1 MKIRDIIL
9 EMTQAAIAQVEVLKS
24 NIAGKIRELPDD
36 EASAKALREIEDLL
50 QSVGAGGRK
59 GMLDKKL
66 QEINDPA
73 VMKYRRH
80 LARYLLSIAS
90 DYEPAQRD
98 ELFTLWK
105 EDKIVNIDKML
116 SKQQHSFADI
126 FNGYS
131 TNPMIKEFIDDV
143 MADAALGQGKG
154 EFGLNVLSKR
164 ITKPGEHSVNDP
176 GEGEKL
182 KGDLLINGRKIEVK
196 TTDGGSARFT
206 DQEVAPAEGYEASA
220 RSLLAFVYQYKTQY
234 ATGLKSFQKG
244 ISTTG
249 LNGKQAIE
257 FGQAIKGAKEAD
269 QYFALVQDTITKIFG
284 GEKAD
289 AKMINQI
296 MTAFKSGNTGAFLQF
311 YSQASLNYYLGQK
324 DDEGVLAIN
333 LKSKNF
339 VFYKDA
345 KDLANVSQ
353 RLEAETFYLTNTKD
367 KRMPYPQL
375 EVVPTTF
382 GANAAEKEKK
392 QRFSTKVA
400 AQAELPAAQDPVEL
414 DQALQDV
421 VQELADLRGVKD
433 PRKIRAMFDASA
445 EWLAS
450 QKNKTEIKP
459 GSLEAYLEKRFPELK
474 YKAPE
479 PAAPAAPDDL
489 DVMKNLAGIAKPKP
503 PTQPTVP
510 GQTQ

>member
-9 EMTQAAIAQVEVLKS
+9 EMTQAAIDQVEALKS

-36 EASAKALREIEDLL
+36 EATAKALREIEDLL

-59 GMLDKKL
+59 GMIDKKL
-66 QEINDPA
+66 QDIKDPA

-80 LARYLLSIAS
+80 IAKYLLSIAS
-90 DYEPAQRD
+90 DYEPAQRE
-98 ELFTLWK
+98 ELFNLWR
-105 EDKIVNIDKML
+105 EDKIINIDKML
-116 SKQQHSFADI
+116 SKQQHSFEEI

-164 ITKPGEHSVNDP
+164 ITKPGEHSVNDS
-176 GEGEKL
+176 GAGEKL

-220 RSLLAFVYQYKTQY
+220 RSLLAFVKQYNQY
-234 ATGLKSFQKG
+234 ASGLKSFQKG
-244 ISTTG
+244 ISVTG

-257 FGQAIKGAKEAD
+257 FGQSIKDAKEGD
-269 QYFALVQDTITKIFG
+269 QYFALVQDTVTKIFG

-289 AKMINQI
+289 KKMINQI
-296 MTAFKSGNTGAFLQF
+296 MSAFKNGNMGAFLQY

-333 LKSKNF
+333 LKSKTF

-345 KDLANVSQ
+345 SDLANVKQ

-382 GANAAEKEKK
+382 GADAAEREKK
-392 QRFSTKVA
+392 QRFSTKVG
-400 AQAELPAAQDPVEL
+400 AQAELPTAQDPVEL
-414 DQALQDV
+414 EQTLQDV
-421 VQELADLRGVKD
+421 VAELAELRGVKD
-433 PRKIRAMFDASA
+433 PRKIRAMFDASTG
-445 EWLAS
+445 WLAN
-450 QKNKTEIKP
+450 QKNKAEIKP
-459 GSLEAYLEKRFPELK
+459 GSLETYLEKIFPELK
-474 YKAPE
+474 YQPPQPAK
-479 PAAPAAPDDL
+479 PAAPAAPDEL
-489 DVMKNLAGIAKPKP
+489 DVIKKNAGLPTP
-503 PTQPTVP
+503 PTAP
-510 GQTQ
+510 GPVQ

>member
-24 NIAGKIRELPDD
+24 NISGKIRELPDD

-50 QSVGAGGRK
+50 QSVSAGGRK
-59 GMLDKKL
+59 GMLDKRL

-73 VMKYRRH
+73 VMKYRKH
-80 LARYLLSIAS
+80 LARYIMSIAS
-90 DYEPAQRD
+90 DYEPAQRE

-105 EDKIVNIDKML
+105 QDKIVNIDKML
-116 SKQQHSFADI
+116 SKQQHSFEEI
-126 FNGYS
+126 FNGYA
-131 TNPMIKEFIDDV
+131 TNPMIKEFVDDV

-164 ITKPGEHSVNDP
+164 ITKPGEHRVNEP
-176 GEGEKL
+176 GDGDGEKL
-182 KGDLLINGRKIEVK
+182 KGDLLVNGKKIEVK

-206 DQEVAPAEGYEASA
+206 DQEVAPAAGYEASA
-220 RSLLAFVYQYKTQY
+220 NSLLAFVRQYRVLYGKNMV
-234 ATGLKSFQKG
+234 

-257 FGQAIKGAKEAD
+257 FGQAMKGAKEAD
-269 QYFALVQDTITKIFG
+269 QYFALVEDTITKIFG
-284 GEKAD
+284 GENAD

-296 MTAFKSGNTGAFLQF
+296 MTAFKAGNMGAFLQS

-333 LKSKNF
+333 LKSKSF

-345 KDLANVSQ
+345 KDLANVGQ
-353 RLEAETFYLTNTKD
+353 RLDAKTFYITNTKD

-382 GANAAEKEKK
+382 GANAAELEKK
-392 QRFSTKVA
+392 QRFGTKVA
-400 AQAELPAAQDPVEL
+400 AQADLPAAQDPVEL
-414 DQALQDV
+414 DQALQDI

-433 PRKIRAMFDASA
+433 PRKIRAMFDAST
-445 EWLAS
+445 EWLAK

-459 GSLEAYLEKRFPELK
+459 GSLEKYLEGIFPELK
-474 YKAPE
+474 YQAPE
-479 PAAPAAPDDL
+479 PAKPAAPDEL
-489 DVMKNLAGIAKPKP
+489 DAMVKNAGIARPKP
-503 PTQPTVP
+503 PTPPTVP